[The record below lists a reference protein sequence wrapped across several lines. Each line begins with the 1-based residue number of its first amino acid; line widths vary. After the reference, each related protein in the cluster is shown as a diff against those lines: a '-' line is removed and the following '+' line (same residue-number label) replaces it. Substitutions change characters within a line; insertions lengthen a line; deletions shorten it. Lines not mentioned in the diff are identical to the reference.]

1 MSTTPNTIP
10 ATSPPPLCLKIAI
23 AGSRGITDYSAL
35 LTALSKALEA
45 GVLVPAR
52 SFEVVSG
59 GARGVDMLA
68 RRYAQET
75 GYPLTE
81 MKPQYRHNNDR
92 GAPLRRNED
101 IANYADVLVAV
112 WDGRSPGTR
121 HVIDYMKSINKPV
134 YVHRV

>member
-1 MSTTPNTIP
+1 MSTTNTSTI
-10 ATSPPPLCLKIAI
+10 TSQPPLCLKIAI
-23 AGSRGITDYSAL
+23 AGSRDITDYSAL

-45 GVLVPAR
+45 GVLIPAH
-52 SFEVVSG
+52 SFEIVSG
-59 GARGVDMLA
+59 GARGIDTLA
-68 RRYAQET
+68 RRYSQET

-81 MKPQYRHNNDR
+81 MKPQYLHNNDR
-92 GAPLRRNED
+92 GAPLRRNKD
-101 IANYADVLVAV
+101 IADYADVLVAV